1 MDNLSEI
8 RSAASEG
15 NIEVIQALIDSQPDK
30 ENTKVLSVASKALAA
45 AKKIDQLHTLIM
57 QNPTVGLSYLQQAFF
72 EAFKVLADKGNL
84 HEMRLLATKPMPG
97 GTDIA
102 WLLNLGYP
110 GPTLFN
116 TAALKGDL
124 EMMTELNRYIPND
137 RRDKHT
143 AYYGPFCDEAKNG
156 NEVVIKRI
164 IDLAQDDRVVRDMCW
179 LNNYI
184 ALRMAVKSG
193 NENDMFLMLFLTPFK
208 IAEHDEMLAILAKP
222 YLKGP
227 ELERITRLLAE
238 IKTAAQAP
246 TSSSIFRNNDRAA
259 AADDLVSQDPNP
271 KSS

>member
-1 MDNLSEI
+1 MEMDNLSEI

-97 GTDIA
+97 GRDIA
-102 WLLNLGYP
+102 WMLNFSKFL
-110 GPTLFN
+110 LFN
-116 TAALKGDL
+116 MAACKGDL
-124 EMMTELNRYIPND
+124 AVMTELNGYIPND
-137 RRDKHT
+137 RRYKPT
-143 AYYGPFCDEAKNG
+143 AYYDPFCTAAEEG
-156 NEVVIKRI
+156 NEAVIKKI
-164 IDLAQDDRVVRDMCW
+164 IELAQDDRVVRDMCW
-179 LNNYI
+179 LNEYK
-184 ALRMAVKSG
+184 ALRMAVRSG
-193 NENDMFLMLFLTPFK
+193 NENDNFLKLFLTPFK
-208 IAEHDEMLAILAKP
+208 IAEHDKMPAK
-222 YLKGP
+222 LKESSLLEAP

-246 TSSSIFRNNDRAA
+246 ASSSMFRNNGQAA
-259 AADDLVSQDPNP
+259 AADGSDSPSH